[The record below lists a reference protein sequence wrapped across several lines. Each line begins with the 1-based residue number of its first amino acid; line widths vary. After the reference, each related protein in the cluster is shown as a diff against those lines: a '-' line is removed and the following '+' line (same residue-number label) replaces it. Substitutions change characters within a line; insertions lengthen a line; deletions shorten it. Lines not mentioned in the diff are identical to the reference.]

1 VSVKTRLEAAL
12 ERFLFMSRWLMA
24 PFYIG
29 LVFALMML
37 LVVFTQELIHY
48 APLAFQ
54 PLHSMSG
61 SNAILA
67 VLSLVDMSLAANL
80 LLIVVFAGYENF
92 VSKLDLEGEDDRPP
106 WMGTVDFS
114 GLKIKLIASIVAI
127 SAIQLLRFFMY
138 VPEGAQGM
146 NVEEARWRVIIH
158 LTFVVSGV
166 LLALMDWLV
175 GKTAKH

>member
-1 VSVKTRLEAAL
+1 VSVKARIETAL

-29 LVFALMML
+29 LVIALVLL
-37 LVVFTQELIHY
+37 LVVFTQEVLHY
-48 APLAFQ
+48 VPLAFQ
-54 PLHSMSG
+54 PMHEKSS

-67 VLSLVDMSLAANL
+67 VLSLVDITLAANL

-114 GLKIKLIASIVAI
+114 ALKIKLIASIVAI
-127 SAIQLLRFFMY
+127 SAIQLLRFFMQEP
-138 VPEGAQGM
+138 VGVVGM

-158 LTFVVSGV
+158 LTFVLSGV

-175 GKTAKH
+175 GRTAKH

>member
-1 VSVKTRLEAAL
+1 VDVKAGVEAAI

-29 LVFALMML
+29 LVITLGLLMI
-37 LVVFTQELIHY
+37 VFVQELIHY
-48 APLAFQ
+48 LPRAFL
-54 PLHSMSG
+54 PFHEKSS

-67 VLSLVDMSLAANL
+67 VLSLVDITLAGNL
-80 LLIVVFAGYENF
+80 LLIVIFAGYENF
-92 VSKLDLEGEDDRPP
+92 VSKLPLDGELDRPP

-114 GLKIKLIASIVAI
+114 ALKIKLIASIVAI
-127 SAIQLLRFFMY
+127 SAIQLLRYFMQEPVG
-138 VPEGAQGM
+138 VPGM

-158 LTFVVSGV
+158 LTFVASGV